1 MFTSY
6 EKNDDP
12 NNAITFG
19 DVRQGK
25 LKGFG
30 KIAITTDHST
40 SNVFLPNPLDCN
52 LLSVSQSCE
61 NCYNCLFIDK
71 GVTIFRSSIGSVAFN
86 SALKG
91 KLYLVYFSKSKF
103 GACLIVKIN
112 MRWLCHR
119 RLAHVGMKNLRKL
132 IKGEHV

>member
-25 LKGFG
+25 VKGFD
-30 KIAITTDHST
+30 KITITTDHST
-40 SNVFLPNPLDCN
+40 SNVFLPNPLNCN

-61 NCYNCLFIDK
+61 ICYNCLFTDK
-71 GVTIFRSSIGSVAFN
+71 DVTIFRSSNGSVAFN
-86 SALKG
+86 GALKG
-91 KLYLVYFSKSKF
+91 KLYLVYFSKYKSKF
-103 GACLIVKIN
+103 GACLIVKTN

-119 RLAHVGMKNLRKL
+119 
-132 IKGEHV
+132 